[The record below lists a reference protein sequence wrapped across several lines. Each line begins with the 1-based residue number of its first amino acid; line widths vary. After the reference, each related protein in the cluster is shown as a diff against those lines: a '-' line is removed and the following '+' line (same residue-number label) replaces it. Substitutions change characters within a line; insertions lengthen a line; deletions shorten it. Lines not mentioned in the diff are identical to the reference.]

1 MKILH
6 VIPSLSPKLGGP
18 TIVALKLVHELRRQ
32 GVDAE
37 IATTNYDVFG
47 SLDVPL
53 NQKIDYIFDATH
65 NLSVPVWFFPYS
77 SPSIRYYIFSF
88 SLTLWLWE
96 NIPKYDVIDNHYLFS
111 YASTCS
117 AIISNFYKMPYT
129 MRAMGQ
135 LSSWALNQ
143 GQLKKKLYL
152 ALLERHNLR
161 NAAAIHCTSLAEAQ
175 DVSALGLHT
184 PRVVLPL
191 GVDPLAHTV
200 DASMLLHHQYEIPE
214 DKPIILFISRL
225 DKKKRVDL
233 VIESLSKL
241 RDRDYTFHSIIAG
254 SGDSNYV
261 HKIMELVD
269 KHDLQNYISFPGFVD
284 GPDKNILLQGS
295 DLFVLPSHSENF
307 GIAVAEA
314 LIAKLPVVIT
324 HGIQISSDI
333 LAANAGLV
341 IEDNSDSLTSAIAN
355 LIDDPILRQNLGQN
369 GYNFAKIHYDWHR
382 ISQRLSDVYESI
394 CERKTLN

>member
-37 IATTNYDVFG
+37 IATTNYDVIG

-53 NQKIDYIFDATH
+53 NKKIDYVFDATY
-65 NLSVPVWFFPYS
+65 NLSVPAWFFPYS
-77 SPSIRYYIFSF
+77 SPSMRYYIFSLP
-88 SLTLWLWE
+88 LTLWLWE
-96 NIPKYDVIDNHYLFS
+96 NIPKYDVIDSHYLFS

-117 AIISNFYKMPYT
+117 AIISNFYGIPYT

-152 ALLERHNLR
+152 ALLEQRNLR
-161 NAAAIHCTSLAEAQ
+161 NASAIHCTSLAEAQ
-175 DVSALGLHT
+175 DVSALGIHA

-191 GVDPLAHTV
+191 GVDQPAHTI
-200 DASMLLHHQYEIPE
+200 DASILLRNQYGIPE
-214 DKPIILFISRL
+214 KTPIILFISRL

-241 RDRDYTFHSIIAG
+241 RDREYTFYSIIAG
-254 SGDSNYV
+254 SGDSNYYR
-261 HKIMELVD
+261 KLMDLVD
-269 KHDLQNYISFPGFVD
+269 KHDLHNYISFPGFVD

-314 LIAKLPVVIT
+314 LIAKLPVIIT
-324 HGIQISSDI
+324 PGIQISSDI

-341 IEDNSDSLTSAIAN
+341 IEDNIDSLTSAIAN
-355 LIDDPILRQNLGQN
+355 LIDDSILRKNLGQN
-369 GYNFAKIHYDWHR
+369 GYNFAKTHYDWHR
-382 ISQRLSDVYESI
+382 ISQNLSDVYGSI
-394 CERKTLN
+394 CEQKTLN

>member
-37 IATTNYDVFG
+37 IATTNYDVIG

-53 NQKIDYIFDATH
+53 NQKIDYVFDATH
-65 NLSVPVWFFPYS
+65 NLSVPAWFFPYS
-77 SPSIRYYIFSF
+77 SPSIRYYIFSLP
-88 SLTLWLWE
+88 LTLWLWE
-96 NIPKYDVIDNHYLFS
+96 NIPKYDVIDSHYLFS

-117 AIISNFYKMPYT
+117 AIISNFYGIPYT

-152 ALLERHNLR
+152 ALLERRNLR
-161 NAAAIHCTSLAEAQ
+161 NASAIHCTSLAEAQ
-175 DVSALGLHT
+175 DVSALGIYT

-191 GVDPLAHTV
+191 GVDQPAHTV
-200 DASMLLHHQYEIPE
+200 DASILLRNQYGIPE
-214 DKPIILFISRL
+214 QTPIILFISRL

-241 RDRDYTFHSIIAG
+241 RDREYTFYSIIAG

-261 HKIMELVD
+261 RKLMELVD
-269 KHDLQNYISFPGFVD
+269 KHDLHNYISFPGFVD

-314 LIAKLPVVIT
+314 LIAKLPVIIT

-341 IEDNSDSLTSAIAN
+341 IEDNIDSLTSAIAN
-355 LIDDPILRQNLGQN
+355 LIDDSILRQNLGQN
-369 GYNFAKIHYDWHR
+369 GYNFAKTHYDWHT
-382 ISQRLSDVYESI
+382 ISQNLSDVYGSI
-394 CERKTLN
+394 CEHKTLN

>member
-37 IATTNYDVFG
+37 IATTNYDVIG

-53 NQKIDYIFDATH
+53 NQKIDYVFDATH
-65 NLSVPVWFFPYS
+65 NLSVPAWFFPYS
-77 SPSIRYYIFSF
+77 SPSIRYYIFSLP
-88 SLTLWLWE
+88 LTLWLWE
-96 NIPKYDVIDNHYLFS
+96 NIPKYDVIDSHYLFS

-117 AIISNFYKMPYT
+117 AIISNFYGIPYT

-152 ALLERHNLR
+152 ALLERRNLR
-161 NAAAIHCTSLAEAQ
+161 NASAIHCTSLAEAQ
-175 DVSALGLHT
+175 DVSALGLYT

-191 GVDPLAHTV
+191 GVDQPAHTV
-200 DASMLLHHQYEIPE
+200 DASILLRNQYGIPE
-214 DKPIILFISRL
+214 QTPIILFISRL

-241 RDRDYTFHSIIAG
+241 RDREYTFYSIIAG

-261 HKIMELVD
+261 RKLMELVD
-269 KHDLQNYISFPGFVD
+269 KHDLHNYISFPGFVD

-314 LIAKLPVVIT
+314 LIAKLPVIIT

-341 IEDNSDSLTSAIAN
+341 IEDNIDSLTSAIAN
-355 LIDDPILRQNLGQN
+355 LIDDSILRQNLGQN
-369 GYNFAKIHYDWHR
+369 GYNFAKTHYDWHT
-382 ISQRLSDVYESI
+382 ISQNLSDVYGSI
-394 CERKTLN
+394 CEHKTLN